1 MKIYPSNKFE
11 INIHNKKEFVGRLK
25 KLIDR
30 EFTGLIDA
38 RGFNIQKKFN
48 HLNTFRPMIKGIY
61 TDNGNK
67 IKLSIELNNK
77 AIIGLIIGYIFCV
90 IAIFQSGSLVFLIPA
105 VLWSLM
111 WYFMGWIFYSIDIK
125 KTKTGLDKIIK
136 IASS

>member
-1 MKIYPSNKFE
+1 
-11 INIHNKKEFVGRLK
+11 
-25 KLIDR
+25 
-30 EFTGLIDA
+30 
-38 RGFNIQKKFN
+38 
-48 HLNTFRPMIKGIY
+48 MIKGIY